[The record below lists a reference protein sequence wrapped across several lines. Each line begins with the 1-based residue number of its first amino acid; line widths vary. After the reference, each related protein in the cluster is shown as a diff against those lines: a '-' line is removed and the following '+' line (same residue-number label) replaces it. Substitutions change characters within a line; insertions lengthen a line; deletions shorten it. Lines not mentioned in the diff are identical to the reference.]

1 MSSRQEEKEARRQE
15 RLAQEEQDRKAAAR
29 IKRVQYV
36 VGGLLVVGIVAA
48 VVVVLMSGG
57 GDGGGGGTDEPGT
70 ATTASGEAVT
80 LPEAAILDEAQAADA
95 AGCEIEQVPNEGRG
109 HANQEFTID
118 DYGHNP
124 PTSGT
129 HFPQW
134 ADDGIYAPGNTPDLG
149 MLVHT
154 LEHGRVNIQYKPGTD
169 ATTIAKLEAFLG
181 ENDGYHMLLY
191 ENETD
196 MEPAL
201 AATAWDFELSCPE
214 VTDKTWDALRT
225 FRDAHLD
232 RAPEKVA

>member
-15 RLAQEEQDRKAAAR
+15 RIAQEEQDRKSAAR

-36 VGGLLVVGIVAA
+36 VGGVLVIGIIAA
-48 VVVVLMSGG
+48 VVVVLMSG

-70 ATTASGEAVT
+70 ATTASGESIT
-80 LPEAAILDEAQAADA
+80 LPEPAILDETQAVEA
-95 AGCEIEQVPNEGRG
+95 AGCELEQIPNEGRG
-109 HANQEFTID
+109 HENKEFTIE
-118 DYGHNP
+118 DYDNNP

-134 ADDGIYAPGNTPDLG
+134 ADDGIYDPGNTPELG

-154 LEHGRVNIQYKPGTD
+154 LEHGRINVQYKPGTD
-169 ATTIAKLEAFLG
+169 ANTISKLEAFLG
-181 ENDGYHMLLY
+181 ENEGYHMLLY
-191 ENETD
+191 ENQTD

-201 AATAWDFELSCPE
+201 VATAWDFELSCPDAN
-214 VTDKTWDALRT
+214 DKVWDALRT